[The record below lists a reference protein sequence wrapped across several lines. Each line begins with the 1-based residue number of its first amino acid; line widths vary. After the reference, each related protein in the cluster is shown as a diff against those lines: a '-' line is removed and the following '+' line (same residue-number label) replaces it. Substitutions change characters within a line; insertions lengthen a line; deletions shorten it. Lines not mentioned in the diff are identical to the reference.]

1 VNQHRPLLFAFLLLG
16 ACQQAVDPP
25 APAPSAALEPPPVPL
40 SPPVPLRRVSEVR
53 EGGSLVLARL
63 GTRNVALVA
72 DEESSSVHLVDLDR
86 KEGLG
91 ALGFRGRP
99 GQLLLTGDGRVAVS
113 LRDEARVA
121 FLEAHDDGS
130 LAVVGRIDTAQEP
143 IALALTPDDASL
155 VVACGWSHTVEGFR
169 LATKERFLSKDVGR
183 EPRAVLVT
191 GDGQRALVAHGAA
204 GLFETIDLEAKK
216 SHAIDL
222 GFASTLR
229 FGGWMMM
236 MPMAPRRAA
245 FDDPFDDDLPKAKHA
260 RKPEP
265 DPMPRRFSRQGFAL
279 ARFQAKSEE
288 RILLP
293 HTEVVT
299 GDPTELS
306 SGYGGGGLAFA
317 GFADLP
323 SQSFQL
329 SVLDASDGK
338 RTRSVNPAG
347 TGKDAC
353 NLPRAVAVDGDE
365 AWVACLGS
373 DRVMK
378 FPLRGGAPTGLVTAR
393 LDVPSGPTGLAIDPE
408 QRRLVVYS
416 AFDGALTTISTH
428 ADAPMAQVLLVRSSG
443 LTDLQREGRKLFHDA
458 GNPRIAKD
466 GRTCASCHVDGRDDG
481 LVWSTPNGPRQT
493 ILLAG
498 REARSAP
505 FGWLGKHESLP
516 LHMTTTMKNLKGTGV
531 TEHELEA
538 LAAYVT
544 SLKGAPKEVRAL
556 TDEESRGRD
565 VFTSSDA
572 MCSSC
577 HTEKSGFTDH
587 DVHDVHSATPTDVSG
602 KFLVPSLVG
611 VAGSAPYFHDG
622 RYDTL
627 EALLAGSDGTMGST
641 KELSSADKR
650 ALVAY
655 LRTL

>member
-1 VNQHRPLLFAFLLLG
+1 VIQLRTALFASVFVV
-16 ACQQAVDPP
+16 ACQHGLEPP
-25 APAPSAALEPPPVPL
+25 APAAAIEAPPTPR
-40 SPPVPLRRVSEVR
+40 SPTVPLRRVADVR

-63 GTRNVALVA
+63 GAKNVALVA
-72 DEESSSVHLVDLDR
+72 DDESSSVHLVDLDR
-86 KEGLG
+86 KEGIS

-99 GQLLLTGDGRVAVS
+99 AQVLLTGDGRVAVS
-113 LRDEARVA
+113 LRDEAQVA
-121 FLEAHDDGS
+121 LVEAHEDGS
-130 LAVVGRIDTAQEP
+130 MAVVGRVDTAVEP
-143 IALALTPDDASL
+143 IALALTPDDTSL

-169 LATKERFLSKDVGR
+169 LATKEKFLSKDVGR

-204 GLFETIDLEAKK
+204 GLFETIELETKTAR
-216 SHAIDL
+216 AVDL

-236 MPMAPRRAA
+236 MPQPRRKHRLPDP
-245 FDDPFDDDLPKAKHA
+245 FGDDPSAASVEEK
-260 RKPEP
+260 EP
-265 DPMPRRFSRQGFAL
+265 DPMPARFARQGFAL
-279 ARFQAKSEE
+279 ARFTGRNAKGEREE

-293 HTEVVT
+293 HTEVIT

-317 GFADLP
+317 GLADLP
-323 SQSFQL
+323 SQAFQL
-329 SVLDASDGK
+329 SVLEPKGGK
-338 RTRSVNPAG
+338 RTRSMQPAG

-353 NLPRAVAVDGDE
+353 HLPRAVAIEGDD
-365 AWVACLGS
+365 AWIACLGS
-373 DRVMK
+373 DRVMR
-378 FPLRGGAPTGLVTAR
+378 FSLRAGTTSAR
-393 LDVPSGPTGLAIDPE
+393 LDVPSGPTGLSLDPE

-416 AFDGALTTISTH
+416 AFDGVLTMIPTQGDGPQEQIR
-428 ADAPMAQVLLVRSSG
+428 LVRSSG
-443 LTDLQREGRKLFHDA
+443 LTDLQREGRKLFHAA
-458 GNPRIAKD
+458 GEPRVAKD
-466 GRTCASCHVDGRDDG
+466 GRACASCHVDGRDDG

-505 FGWLGKHESLP
+505 FGWLGKHGSLP

-531 TEHELEA
+531 TEHELDA

-544 SLKGAPKEVRAL
+544 SLKGAPRELRDL

-577 HTEKSGFTDH
+577 HTDKSGFADH

-622 RYDTL
+622 RYATL
-627 EALLAGSDGTMGST
+627 EALLEGSDGTMGST
-641 KELSSADKR
+641 KELSTADKQ

>member
-1 VNQHRPLLFAFLLLG
+1 MIPHRKLLFASLLALA
-16 ACQQAVDPP
+16 ACQHEVEPP
-25 APAPSAALEPPPVPL
+25 TAAARREPPPAPL
-40 SPPVPLRRVSEVR
+40 SPPVPLRRVSDVR

-99 GQLLLTGDGRVAVS
+99 AQVLLTGDGRVAVS
-113 LRDEARVA
+113 LRDEARIA
-121 FLEAHDDGS
+121 LLEAREDGS
-130 LAVVGRIDTAQEP
+130 LARVGSIDTAQEP
-143 IALALTPDDASL
+143 IALALSPDDASL
-155 VVACGWSHTVEGFR
+155 IVACGWSHTVEGFR
-169 LATKERFLSKDVGR
+169 LATHERFLSRDVGR

-191 GDGQRALVAHGAA
+191 GDGKRALVAHGAA
-204 GLFETIDLEAKK
+204 GLFETVDLQAKT
-216 SHAIDL
+216 SHAVDL

-229 FGGWMMM
+229 FGGWGMMM
-236 MPMAPRRAA
+236 MPGPRTLDEEL
-245 FDDPFDDDLPKAKHA
+245 DDPFDARPKAKRA
-260 RKPEP
+260 AKPRP
-265 DPMPRRFSRQGFAL
+265 DPMPARFARQGFAL
-279 ARFQAKSEE
+279 ARFQAKGEE

-306 SGYGGGGLAFA
+306 SGYGGGGLDFA
-317 GFADLP
+317 GLANLP
-323 SQSFQL
+323 SQTFQL
-329 SVLDASDGK
+329 SVLDAGDGK

-353 NLPRAVAVDGDE
+353 HLPRAIAIDGDE
-365 AWVACLGS
+365 VWVACLGS
-373 DRVMK
+373 DRVMQ
-378 FPLRGGAPTGLVTAR
+378 FPLRWGAPTGLVSAR
-393 LDVPSGPTGLAIDPE
+393 LDVPSGPTGLAVDPE
-408 QRRLVVYS
+408 RHRLVVYS
-416 AFDGALTTISTH
+416 AFDGALTL
-428 ADAPMAQVLLVRSSG
+428 APTRGDGAREQIQLVRSSG
-443 LTDLQREGRKLFHDA
+443 LTELQREGRRLFHDA
-458 GNPRIAKD
+458 GDPRIAKD

-505 FGWLGKHESLP
+505 FGWLGKHPSLP

-544 SLKGAPKEVRAL
+544 SLKGAPKEERAL
-556 TDEESRGRD
+556 TDEEARGRE

-587 DVHDVHSATPTDVSG
+587 DVHDVQSATPTDVSA

-611 VAGSAPYFHDG
+611 IGGSAPYFHDG
-622 RYDTL
+622 RYATL

-641 KELSSADKR
+641 KELSAADKQ